1 MGLRVTQ
8 FIAIILTALALVPAG
23 AHLLELVH
31 KITLDRAQY
40 LTVQQLYR
48 GWAFLGAVLIAA
60 LLANLVLTIRSRR
73 QGRPMRLAAIA
84 TLLLAANLTVFFIW
98 TFPANQATGNWTVM
112 PADWEAL
119 RNQWEYS
126 HAVNALLTF
135 LALSATLAS
144 SLSWPAA
151 SPD

>member
-84 TLLLAANLTVFFIW
+84 TLLLAANLTIFFIW
-98 TFPANQATGNWTVM
+98 TFPANQATGNWTVL

-151 SPD
+151 SPG

>member
-84 TLLLAANLTVFFIW
+84 TLLLAANLTIFFIW

>member
-1 MGLRVTQ
+1 
-8 FIAIILTALALVPAG
+8 
-23 AHLLELVH
+23 
-31 KITLDRAQY
+31 
-40 LTVQQLYR
+40 
-48 GWAFLGAVLIAA
+48 
-60 LLANLVLTIRSRR
+60 
-73 QGRPMRLAAIA
+73 MRLAAIA
-84 TLLLAANLTVFFIW
+84 TLLLAANLTIFFIW

-151 SPD
+151 SPG

>member
-1 MGLRVTQ
+1 
-8 FIAIILTALALVPAG
+8 
-23 AHLLELVH
+23 
-31 KITLDRAQY
+31 
-40 LTVQQLYR
+40 
-48 GWAFLGAVLIAA
+48 
-60 LLANLVLTIRSRR
+60 
-73 QGRPMRLAAIA
+73 
-84 TLLLAANLTVFFIW
+84 
-98 TFPANQATGNWTVM
+98 M

-151 SPD
+151 SPG

>member
-60 LLANLVLTIRSRR
+60 LLANLALTIRSRR

-84 TLLLAANLTVFFIW
+84 TLLLAANLTIFFIW

>member
-1 MGLRVTQ
+1 MGLRMTQ

-48 GWAFLGAVLIAA
+48 GWALLGAVLIAA
-60 LLANLVLTIRSRR
+60 LLANLVLTVRSRR
-73 QGRPMRLAAIA
+73 KGWPMRLAAIA

-98 TFPANQATGNWTVM
+98 TFPANQATGNWTVL

-135 LALSATLAS
+135 LALAASVAS

-151 SPD
+151 SRD

>member
-60 LLANLVLTIRSRR
+60 LLANLALTIRSRR

-84 TLLLAANLTVFFIW
+84 TLLLAANLTIFFIW

-119 RNQWEYS
+119 RDQWEYS

-144 SLSWPAA
+144 SLSWRAA

>member
-84 TLLLAANLTVFFIW
+84 TLLLAANLTIFFIW

-119 RNQWEYS
+119 HNQWEYS

>member
-40 LTVQQLYR
+40 LTVQRLYR

-60 LLANLVLTIRSRR
+60 LLANLALTIRSRR

-84 TLLLAANLTVFFIW
+84 TLLLAANLTIFFIW

-112 PADWEAL
+112 PADWEVL

-151 SPD
+151 SPG

>member
-1 MGLRVTQ
+1 MGLRLTQ
-8 FIAIILTALALVPAG
+8 FIAVILTALALVPAG
-23 AHLLELVH
+23 AHLLELAH

-60 LLANLVLTIRSRR
+60 LLANLALTIRSRR

-98 TFPANQATGNWTVM
+98 TFPANQATGNWTVL

-135 LALSATLAS
+135 LALAASVAS

-151 SPD
+151 SRD

>member
-40 LTVQQLYR
+40 LTVQRLYR

-60 LLANLVLTIRSRR
+60 LLANLALTIRSRG
-73 QGRPMRLAAIA
+73 QGRPMRLAATA
-84 TLLLAANLTVFFIW
+84 TLLLAANLTIFFIW

-112 PADWEAL
+112 PADWEVL

-151 SPD
+151 SPG

>member
-60 LLANLVLTIRSRR
+60 LLANLALTIRSRR

-84 TLLLAANLTVFFIW
+84 TLLLAANLTIFFIW

-112 PADWEAL
+112 PADWEVL

>member
-1 MGLRVTQ
+1 MGPRVTQ

-23 AHLLELVH
+23 AHLLELAH
-31 KITLDRAQY
+31 KITLDQAQY

-60 LLANLVLTIRSRR
+60 LLANLALTIRSRR
-73 QGRPMRLAAIA
+73 HARPMRLAATA
-84 TLLLAANLTVFFIW
+84 TLLLAANLTIFFIW

-112 PADWEAL
+112 PADWEVL

-151 SPD
+151 SPG

>member
-23 AHLLELVH
+23 AHLLELAH

-60 LLANLVLTIRSRR
+60 LLANLALTIRSRR

-84 TLLLAANLTVFFIW
+84 TLLLAANLTIFFIW

>member
-84 TLLLAANLTVFFIW
+84 TLLLAANLTIFFIW

-119 RNQWEYS
+119 RDQWEYS

>member
-1 MGLRVTQ
+1 MGLRMTQ

-60 LLANLVLTIRSRR
+60 LLANLALTIRSRR

-84 TLLLAANLTVFFIW
+84 TLLLAANLTIFFIW

-151 SPD
+151 SPG

>member
-23 AHLLELVH
+23 AHLLELAH

-60 LLANLVLTIRSRR
+60 LLANLTLTIRSRR
-73 QGRPMRLAAIA
+73 RVGPMRLAAIA
-84 TLLLAANLTVFFIW
+84 TLLLAANLTIFFIW
-98 TFPANQATGNWTVM
+98 TFPANQVTGNWTVM

>member
-60 LLANLVLTIRSRR
+60 MLANLVLTIRSRR
-73 QGRPMRLAAIA
+73 QGRPMRLATIA
-84 TLLLAANLTVFFIW
+84 TLLLAANLTIFFIW
-98 TFPANQATGNWTVM
+98 TFLANQATGNWTVM

-119 RNQWEYS
+119 RDQWEYS

>member
-1 MGLRVTQ
+1 MGMGLTQ
-8 FIAIILTALALVPAG
+8 FIAVILTALALVPAG
-23 AHLLELVH
+23 AHLLELAH

-48 GWAFLGAVLIAA
+48 GWALLGAVLIAA
-60 LLANLVLTIRSRR
+60 LLANLVLTVRSRR
-73 QGRPMRLAAIA
+73 KGWPMRLAAIA
-84 TLLLAANLTVFFIW
+84 TLLLAANLTIFFIW

-119 RNQWEYS
+119 RDQWEYS

>member
-84 TLLLAANLTVFFIW
+84 TLLLAANLTIFFIW

-151 SPD
+151 SPG

>member
-151 SPD
+151 SPG

>member
-60 LLANLVLTIRSRR
+60 LLANLALTIRSRR

-84 TLLLAANLTVFFIW
+84 TLLLAANLTIFFIW
-98 TFPANQATGNWTVM
+98 TFPANQATGNWTVL

>member
-1 MGLRVTQ
+1 MGPRVTQ

-23 AHLLELVH
+23 AHLLELAH

-60 LLANLVLTIRSRR
+60 LFANLALTIRSRR
-73 QGRPMRLAAIA
+73 QGRPMRFAAVA
-84 TLLLAANLTVFFIW
+84 TLLLATNLAIFFIW

-112 PADWEAL
+112 PADWEVL

>member
-84 TLLLAANLTVFFIW
+84 TLLLAANLTIFFIW

-119 RNQWEYS
+119 RDQWEYS

-151 SPD
+151 SPG